1 MMIKEIVLATHN
13 ADKRAEMADLLNDLG
28 MTVRT
33 LAEFPQAPDVIEDG
47 ETCEANAIKK
57 ARTIADYTG
66 LVAVADD
73 TGLEINALGGRP
85 GVYAARYA
93 GPNVTYEDNWKKLLR
108 ELQGV
113 PLQERGARFVTVVAI
128 ARPRTDQV
136 ETVEGVLNGLIADRS
151 FETTAT
157 PATRRLAFD
166 YEERDTRCKRRS
178 AVYERFE
185 HFRLRFLLVDLRNG
199 RLDDGHVAGR
209 FGARGLRRCEFDT
222 TFVSSVQVLGDGGD
236 EAAFH
241 LHITLAVKKRRK

>member
-73 TGLEINALGGRP
+73 TGLEVNALGGRP

-93 GPNVTYEDNWKKLLR
+93 GPNLTYEDNWKKLLR

-136 ETVEGVLNGLIADRS
+136 ETVEGVLNGLIA
-151 FETTAT
+151 EQ
-157 PATRRLAFD
+157 
-166 YEERDTRCKRRS
+166 
-178 AVYERFE
+178 AV
-185 HFRLRFLLVDLRNG
+185 G
-199 RLDDGHVAGR
+199 TSG
-209 FGARGLRRCEFDT
+209 FGYDPVF
-222 TFVSSVQVLGDGGD
+222 FVSELGK
-236 EAAFH
+236 
-241 LHITLAVKKRRK
+241 TLAELSHSEKNRISHRAKAFAKAKGILQQLEKSVHVGAQQ

>member
-136 ETVEGVLNGLIADRS
+136 ETVEGVLNGLIA
-151 FETTAT
+151 EQ
-157 PATRRLAFD
+157 
-166 YEERDTRCKRRS
+166 
-178 AVYERFE
+178 AV
-185 HFRLRFLLVDLRNG
+185 G
-199 RLDDGHVAGR
+199 TSG
-209 FGARGLRRCEFDT
+209 FGYDPVF
-222 TFVSSVQVLGDGGD
+222 FVSELGK
-236 EAAFH
+236 
-241 LHITLAVKKRRK
+241 TLAELSHSEKNRISHRAKAFAKAKGILQQLEKSVHVGAQQ

>member
-128 ARPRTDQV
+128 ARPAIDQV
-136 ETVEGVLNGLIADRS
+136 ETVEGVLNGLIA
-151 FETTAT
+151 EQ
-157 PATRRLAFD
+157 
-166 YEERDTRCKRRS
+166 
-178 AVYERFE
+178 AV
-185 HFRLRFLLVDLRNG
+185 G
-199 RLDDGHVAGR
+199 TSG
-209 FGARGLRRCEFDT
+209 FGYDPVF
-222 TFVSSVQVLGDGGD
+222 FVSELGK
-236 EAAFH
+236 
-241 LHITLAVKKRRK
+241 TLAELSHSEKNRISHRAKAFAKAKGILQQLEKSVHVGAQQ